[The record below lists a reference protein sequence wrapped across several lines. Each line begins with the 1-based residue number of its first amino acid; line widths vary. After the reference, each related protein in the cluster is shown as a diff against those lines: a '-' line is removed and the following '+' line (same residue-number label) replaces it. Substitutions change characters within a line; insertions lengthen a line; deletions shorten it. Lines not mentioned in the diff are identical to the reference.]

1 MLYAVIA
8 IISFLS
14 GALCAVYCL
23 RLGMTW
29 AGKQHEEPA
38 QELPLIP
45 FERPPG
51 PEPEQQKKKTD
62 PIVQW
67 MVGDSE

>member
-1 MLYAVIA
+1 MVEAVIA
-8 IISFLS
+8 VISFIA

-29 AGKQHEEPA
+29 AVKQREEPA

-45 FERPPG
+45 YERPPD
-51 PEPEQQKKKTD
+51 PEPEQQKTD
-62 PIVQW
+62 PIVRW